1 MNFSEA
7 AKLFS
12 IILSWCWHGAAI
24 KVHDLSNNL
33 VAIKRVRSL
42 NYLVIT
48 NKKPNKD
55 RGWKLKFLGQYL
67 QQRKHV
73 AAINSTFW
81 TIWIYF

>member
-24 KVHDLSNNL
+24 KVHDFSNNL
-33 VAIKRVRSL
+33 VSVKLKKGSL

-55 RGWKLKFLGQYL
+55 RGWKLKFLGLYL

-73 AAINSTFW
+73 AAINSIF
-81 TIWIYF
+81 